1 VFFNFWHSFGDIRH
15 IALHLIC
22 FPISVVMSKSKKGT
36 PQPIKTPQKQQVEPA
51 PVSIL
56 SQESFSG
63 EPLQSPKIPIVN
75 NALFRKIFWGIA
87 LVLLIGMPLLSTQ
100 YGITADEWGN
110 KAYGELCLDYFT
122 SLGQKK
128 DALSYAPRGGEVMY
142 CYGPTL
148 DVISAAIYRTT
159 GSEPYT
165 VRHILLSLMGV
176 LIMVSCGLM
185 GRLLG
190 GNWRAGVLALV
201 FALFSPRIFGDS
213 MNNPKDITFAAGYI
227 LTVCFLIKFLQELPK
242 PTWKTTLLV
251 IAGIGIGLGSRAPGL
266 ALVGYVPFFV
276 GVEVLFRNGLRQI
289 VFGDKS
295 VLTNIAIKT
304 LTATLG
310 GYVLGILFWPF
321 ALANPFKNPLTAL
334 QTLTNFPISIKTL
347 FNGTKIYSTALPW
360 YYVPK
365 YMMVST
371 PLYFLL
377 GLLIFVLILP
387 FVRKHFNQRYLLIT
401 AFVALFPLIYGISK
415 NSAFYNGWRHT
426 TFIYPPLVALTAVGF
441 EYMFRRFSGIGQKVL
456 AGVLAVLIALPLWFM
471 IKNHPYQ
478 YTYYNELTGG
488 MKGAFGKYETDYFG
502 GSTREI
508 ADWMKK
514 NIPNIEKD
522 SVKIASDYF
531 VPLKDYFT
539 AYPKLKL
546 AYRRYYQRSEHDWDY
561 GVFLT
566 GHLTPSHFRNGEVFP
581 PAGTIH
587 KIEVNGIPI
596 GVVVKRLSKDDFQG
610 IQLIKEGKVPESIP
624 YLEKARQL
632 DPNNEVVRLY
642 LANAY
647 VNVGKFSEALQEC
660 QKALE
665 IFPDYLGAMT
675 TMAVAYINL
684 NQNDNAIFMLN
695 EVLNQDPSNRD
706 AATYLALAYE
716 RKGDLNA
723 ANQIRAQLQQRQ

>member
-1 VFFNFWHSFGDIRH
+1 M
-15 IALHLIC
+15 ALALI
-22 FPISVVMSKSKKGT
+22 
-36 PQPIKTPQKQQVEPA
+36 
-51 PVSIL
+51 
-56 SQESFSG
+56 
-63 EPLQSPKIPIVN
+63 
-75 NALFRKIFWGIA
+75 
-87 LVLLIGMPLLSTQ
+87 IGMPLLSTQ

-122 SLGQKK
+122 SLGEKK
-128 DALSYAPRGGEVMY
+128 EALSYAPRGGEVMY

-148 DVISAAIYRTT
+148 DLISAAIYKTT
-159 GSEPYT
+159 GSDPYT

-176 LIMVSCGLM
+176 LIIVGTGLT

-190 GNWRAGVLALV
+190 GNWRVGVLAMV

-213 MNNPKDITFAAGYI
+213 MNNPKDITFAAGYVMT
-227 LTVCFLIKFLQELPK
+227 LCFLIKFLQELPK
-242 PTWKTTLLV
+242 PSWRTTLL
-251 IAGIGIGLGSRAPGL
+251 IMAGIGIGLGSRAPGL

-276 GVEVLFRNGLRQI
+276 GVEVLFRKGLRST
-289 VFGDKS
+289 VFGDKTILKNV
-295 VLTNIAIKT
+295 VLKT
-304 LTATLG
+304 FSATVG
-310 GYVLGILFWPF
+310 GYALGILFWPF
-321 ALANPFKNPLTAL
+321 ALANPLKNPLTAL

-347 FNGTKIYSTALPW
+347 FDGTKIYSTALPW

-371 PLYFLL
+371 PLFFLL
-377 GLLIFVLILP
+377 GLLIFVLVLP
-387 FVRKHFNQRYLLIT
+387 FVRKQFNQRYLLI
-401 AFVALFPLIYGISK
+401 ALFVAVFPLIYGISK

-441 EYMFRRFSGIGQKVL
+441 EYLFRRFSGVGQKAL
-456 AGVLAVLIALPLWFM
+456 AGLLAVLIALPLWFM
-471 IKNHPYQ
+471 VKNHPYQ

-502 GSTREI
+502 SSTREI
-508 ADWMKK
+508 ADWMKQ
-514 NIPNIEKD
+514 NIPNIERD
-522 SVKIASDYF
+522 SLKIASDYF

-539 AYPKLKL
+539 DYPKVKL
-546 AYRRYYQRSEHDWDY
+546 AYRRYYQRAEHDWDY

-587 KIEVNGIPI
+587 KIEVNGVPI
-596 GVVVKRLSKDDFQG
+596 GVVVKRLSKNDFQG
-610 IQLIKEGKVPESIP
+610 IQLLKEGKVAEAVP
-624 YLEKARQL
+624 YLEKARQI

-642 LANAY
+642 LANVY
-647 VNVGKFSEALQEC
+647 VNVGKFNEALQEC

-675 TMAVAYINL
+675 TMAIAYINL

-695 EVLNQDPSNRD
+695 EVLNQDPTNRD

-716 RKGDLNA
+716 RKGDVNT
-723 ANQIRAQLQQRQ
+723 ANQIRMQLQQPK